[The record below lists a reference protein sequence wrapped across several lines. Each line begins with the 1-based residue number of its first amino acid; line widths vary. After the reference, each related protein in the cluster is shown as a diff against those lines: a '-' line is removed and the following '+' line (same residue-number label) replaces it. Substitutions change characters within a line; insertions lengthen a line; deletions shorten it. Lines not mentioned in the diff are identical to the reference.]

1 MATKKQPRP
10 STVPPQAVTS
20 SLRPI
25 VVDTRAVWL
34 VLGLLAVLTVLYA
47 VRGVAITVVFVAVV
61 TFLCE
66 PLVLRLQRRGLGRSA
81 GAAVVIGGLVV
92 VVLGLAALVLP
103 ALIAD
108 LSELVG
114 RWPELLQAASTF
126 VERLTGFVIPT
137 SVKELSGAAGA
148 ALFEQL
154 SPVAASGGALVGQGA
169 LSIARAAASLV
180 GTLGQGVLVVVFSYF
195 VLAEWPAVRALL
207 ATLAPPAWRAP
218 AAHYLPLIEEALGAL
233 VVGQLTVA
241 AIMAG
246 IYAVGL
252 WIAGV
257 PAALA
262 IAVLSGA
269 AYIIPFASVTTCMLL
284 STAFALL
291 ELGTQALWP
300 IVGAGVLCAV
310 IQIIEGYLLT
320 PRIVGE
326 KAGLSPLATL
336 TAVLL
341 GGSAGGFLGVLFAL
355 PIGAVV
361 ALVVRERSRSVAVDG
376 AEVAA

>member
-1 MATKKQPRP
+1 MATKKQPQP
-10 STVPPQAVTS
+10 SPLPPQAVSS

-34 VLGLLAVLTVLYA
+34 VLGLLALLAVLYA

-66 PLVLRLQRRGLGRSA
+66 PLVVRLERRGLGRSA

-108 LSELVG
+108 LSQLIG
-114 RWPELLQAASTF
+114 RWPELLQSASTF

-180 GTLGQGVLVVVFSYF
+180 GSFGEGVLVVVFSYF
-195 VLAEWPAVRALL
+195 VLAEWPAVRTLL
-207 ATLAPPAWRAP
+207 ATNAPTSWRAP
-218 AAHYLPLIEEALGAL
+218 AAHYLPLVEEALSAL

-241 AIMAG
+241 AIMAC

-310 IQIIEGYLLT
+310 IQVIEGYLLT

-341 GGSAGGFLGVLFAL
+341 GGSSGGFLGVLFAL

-361 ALVVRERSRSVAVDG
+361 ALVLRERSRSIGV
-376 AEVAA
+376 EVAA

>member
-10 STVPPQAVTS
+10 STLPPEAVVTS
-20 SLRPI
+20 SPRPI
-25 VVDTRAVWL
+25 LVDTRAVWL
-34 VLGLLAVLTVLYA
+34 VLGLLALLSALYA
-47 VRGVAITVVFVAVV
+47 VKGVAITVVFVAVV

-66 PLVLRLQRRGLGRSA
+66 PLVVRLERRGLGRAA
-81 GAAVVIGGLVV
+81 GAGVVIGGLVV

-108 LSELVG
+108 LSELIG
-114 RWPELLQAASTF
+114 RWPELLQSASTF

-169 LSIARAAASLV
+169 MSIARAAASLV
-180 GTLGQGVLVVVFSYF
+180 GSFGEGVLVVVFSYF

-207 ATLAPPAWRAP
+207 ATHAPKAWRAP

-252 WIAGV
+252 WIAGA

-269 AYIIPFASVTTCMLL
+269 
-284 STAFALL
+284 
-291 ELGTQALWP
+291 
-300 IVGAGVLCAV
+300 
-310 IQIIEGYLLT
+310 
-320 PRIVGE
+320 
-326 KAGLSPLATL
+326 K
-336 TAVLL
+336 
-341 GGSAGGFLGVLFAL
+341 
-355 PIGAVV
+355 
-361 ALVVRERSRSVAVDG
+361 
-376 AEVAA
+376 